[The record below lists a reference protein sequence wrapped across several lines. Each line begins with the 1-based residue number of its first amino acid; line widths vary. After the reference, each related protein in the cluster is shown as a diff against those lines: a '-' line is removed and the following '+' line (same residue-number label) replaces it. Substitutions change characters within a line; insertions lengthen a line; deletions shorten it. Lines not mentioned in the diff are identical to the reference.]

1 MDHVA
6 ERKMRLHALLDLARA
21 SRGWSRAKL
30 GRALG
35 RDPTKVYPDSGN
47 PKADFLMCLA
57 EVLEWPVGEVIETI
71 WGEGPLPVTIGARE
85 RISTGIDFRELYEQ
99 ARLAHGAGE
108 YQRVVDHARAMH
120 EAADSEERRAFACAM
135 EYSGWDGL
143 GRYLQGVDAAKRGLR
158 HAPISTTT
166 RNILRADLA
175 NAWYSLWEL
184 TPALGTAEVL
194 ADWYES
200 NPPERKVDEKRPA
213 FVHYVRGNTRR
224 RLMSVEPELREEHG
238 RLALAD
244 LHRSA
249 DAYVRLS
256 EELEDTSLGGIA
268 NTCRGAIME
277 VEVEMGFRDADDAIE
292 TLLSGVRSVGEDEE
306 LVVGDWLES
315 YGWWSIFG
323 SNLALRHLTGAEM
336 QRSVREFTDG
346 ALRVAERLNNWAMR
360 ERVFTLQFALHRVL
374 AETSGLELDYTIG
387 EQDQSLITATMGRF
401 PTFRAVG
408 WQILETAK
416 VVAVR

>member
-1 MDHVA
+1 MDQVA
-6 ERKMRLHALLDLARA
+6 ERRKRLHALLDLARG

-47 PKADFLMCLA
+47 PKADFLVKLA

-71 WGEGPLPVTIGARE
+71 WGDGPIPVSCNGSA
-85 RISTGIDFRELYEQ
+85 SPGGDYRELYHD
-99 ARLAHGAGE
+99 ARTAHSAGH
-108 YQRVVDHARAMH
+108 YQRVVDLARSMH
-120 EAADSEERRAFACAM
+120 RVADSEERRAFACAM

-158 HAPISTTT
+158 HSPISTTT

-184 TPALGTAEVL
+184 TPALGTAELL
-194 ADWYES
+194 AAWYQS
-200 NPPERKVDEKRPA
+200 NPPERKVDGKRPA

-224 RLMSVEPELREEHG
+224 RLMTVEPELREEHG
-238 RLALAD
+238 RMALED
-244 LHRSA
+244 LHHSA
-249 DAYVRLS
+249 DAYERLAA
-256 EELEDTSLGGIA
+256 ELEDESLRGIA
-268 NTCRGAIME
+268 NTARGGIME
-277 VEVEMGFRDADDAIE
+277 IEAELGFRPAEQAIE
-292 TLLSGVRSVGEDEE
+292 AFLDGARNARTEDE
-306 LVVGDWLES
+306 LIVGDWLES
-315 YGWWSIFG
+315 YGWWCIFG
-323 SNLALRHLTGAEM
+323 SNLALRHLSGADL
-336 QRSVREFTDG
+336 QRSVREFTDN
-346 ALRVAERLNNWAMR
+346 ALRIADRLDNWAMR

-374 AETSGLELDYTIG
+374 AESSGLELDYTIDA
-387 EQDQSLITATMGRF
+387 EDQGLITATMGRF

-416 VVAVR
+416 VVSVR